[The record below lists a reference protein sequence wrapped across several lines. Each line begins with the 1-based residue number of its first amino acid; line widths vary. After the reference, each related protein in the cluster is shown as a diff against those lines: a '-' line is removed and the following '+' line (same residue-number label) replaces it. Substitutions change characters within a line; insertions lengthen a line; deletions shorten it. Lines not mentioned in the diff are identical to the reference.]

1 MSNKKKLATD
11 TDKEVKKMGSRLEN
25 SSVGVCCLYTH
36 THTKL
41 THPPKK
47 IKANNIKIKERT
59 KIFLL

>member
-11 TDKEVKKMGSRLEN
+11 IDKEVKKMGSRLEKQFCGCLL
-25 SSVGVCCLYTH
+25 SVHTH

-41 THPPKK
+41 TPQK